1 MREPLPLPVFT
12 RVVDFDLDSQRAPGL
27 ERFAGLRLFRDFVSP
42 SEADAL
48 LREIETAP
56 FVPSQSGKQKQ
67 HYGPKMNFI
76 KRKMNAS
83 GFAGVPSYA
92 HRLEAQLRE
101 RGGDAALQTAL
112 TRYQTTDVFV
122 LRYHEEQQS
131 NLDFHTDDAFAYGEV
146 ILDLSLESDSV
157 LTFHEPDSG
166 TCVRAEIPSR
176 SLAVLFGSARYEW
189 EHAIL
194 ARDVRGRRTSI
205 TLRTLGDEPS
215 RTEAGRRVL
224 EEASPRCSAS

>member
-12 RVVDFDLDSQRAPGL
+12 QVVDFDPECQRAPGL
-27 ERFAGLRLFRDFVSP
+27 ERFSGLRLFQDFVSKP
-42 SEADAL
+42 EADAL
-48 LREIETAP
+48 LREIETAA
-56 FVPSQSGKQKQ
+56 FAPSQSGKQKQ

-83 GFAGVPSYA
+83 GFTGVPDYA
-92 HRLEAQLRE
+92 HVLEARLRE
-101 RGGDAALQTAL
+101 RAGDRALQVAL
-112 TRYQTTDVFV
+112 ARYQTTDVFV

-157 LTFHEPDSG
+157 LTFHEPRSNV
-166 TCVRAEIPSR
+166 CVRAEIPSQ
-176 SLAVLFGSARYEW
+176 SLAVLFGAARYEW

-194 ARDVRGRRTSI
+194 ATDVCGRRTSI
-205 TLRTLGDEPS
+205 TLRTLGDEPR
-215 RTEAGRRVL
+215 RTEAGRSVL
-224 EEASPRCSAS
+224 EEALPRCSVS